1 MKTNSDTIINWSAK
15 ILLCMFVSLVG
26 TMFIV
31 SYERGRQNDLE
42 KKEQD
47 IKSIKYFNENRELIF
62 TRINNYLNEH
72 NDNKAII
79 LLDQYVPTN
88 DELILKM
95 RNDTRERILL
105 SRLEMLSKENKKT
118 EEKLKI
124 KEKTYLELN
133 KLKPNNTTYYGLYLS
148 ASKDRIAYESK
159 NRSSIIHIL

>member
-1 MKTNSDTIINWSAK
+1 MKINPDVMINWSIK

-26 TMFIV
+26 TIFIL
-31 SYERGRQNDLE
+31 SYEQDKQNTLE

-47 IKSIKYFNENRELIF
+47 IKSIKYFNENKELIF

-72 NDNKAII
+72 NDNKAIM

-88 DELILKM
+88 DEEIIKM

-105 SRLEMLSKENKKT
+105 SRLENLQKENKKP
-118 EEKLKI
+118 EEKLKL
-124 KEKTYLELN
+124 KEDIYLELN

-148 ASKDRIAYESK
+148 VNKERMAYESN
-159 NRSSIIHIL
+159 NRSSIISIL